1 MMGTEIFEMDASWAE
16 KLTKTR
22 VQFLLTPTVGV
33 WLNGM
38 SSVLTYTDMDLA
50 AILGK
55 KRPAEARHQ
64 GSFGKQAVYFIIVL
78 CIQIG

>member
-1 MMGTEIFEMDASWAE
+1 MT
-16 KLTKTR
+16 
-22 VQFLLTPTVGV
+22 GV

-38 SSVLTYTDMDLA
+38 SSVLTYTDMDLS